1 MLNAA
6 IGIGNRIINSFND
19 WITQYVELI
28 SDKEVKM
35 SNMLIDLQIEQVN
48 NKQTFENE
56 RFRIVLSLAN

>member
-6 IGIGNRIINSFND
+6 IGIGNRIINLFND
-19 WITQYVELI
+19 WITKYVELL